1 MFYCK
6 IIIIF
11 KCRRKKVKIVILVME
26 LYKFILVIKFYV
38 SVFTLYKNKVY
49 GYYCGRNIV
58 LDFCIGFCGY

>member
-1 MFYCK
+1 
-6 IIIIF
+6 
-11 KCRRKKVKIVILVME
+11 ME

-38 SVFTLYKNKVY
+38 SVFMLYKNKVY